1 VFFLG
6 NCQYGCSSLVE
17 DSQRGGV
24 LFIAVLIERGYKVLE
39 SWGYLKNGIIK
50 ENPILV
56 LMLGLCPALAVSSS
70 ANDAMG
76 MSIAVMIV
84 LVASNVM
91 VSAVSKYTPE
101 QIRIPVYII
110 IISTFVTI
118 VDMSM
123 HAFDPELYKNLG
135 VFVPLIVVNCVVLG
149 RSEAFAAGNS
159 VLNSLLDA
167 LGMSI
172 GFCIVIVAIGA
183 IREILGNGTITLFNT
198 VLVDM
203 GEGYNPMLL
212 MIMPPGAFMVIGF
225 LIAFKKRYIDKV

>member
-1 VFFLG
+1 
-6 NCQYGCSSLVE
+6 
-17 DSQRGGV
+17 
-24 LFIAVLIERGYKVLE
+24 LE
-39 SWGYLKNGIIK
+39 SWGYFKNGIIK

-149 RSEAFAAGNS
+149 RSEAFAAEHS

-172 GFCIVIVAIGA
+172 GFCLVIVTIGA

-203 GEGYNPMLL
+203 GEKYNPMLL

-225 LIAFKKRYIDKV
+225 LIAFKKRYIDKA